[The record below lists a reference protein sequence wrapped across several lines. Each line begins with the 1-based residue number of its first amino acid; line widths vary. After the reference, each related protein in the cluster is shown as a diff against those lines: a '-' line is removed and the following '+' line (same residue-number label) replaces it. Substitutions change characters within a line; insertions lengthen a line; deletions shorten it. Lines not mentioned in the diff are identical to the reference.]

1 MTDNRSNKEYTNV
14 EAVDILHQVANLYIS
29 TKVPQDY
36 GTGQKYTSVEVHTLK
51 HIADN
56 PGITVTELARDYGKT
71 KGAVSQ
77 ILKKVEEKGLVYR
90 ETDPNNDNKFHLHLT
105 EKGMVLDNAHRHYDE
120 VSFGESMDPVREKFS
135 DGDVNIAFRVMET
148 WLDVR
153 REVQLQRIERKKRH
167 AADKKAEVKQAA
179 NNSKNA

>member
-1 MTDNRSNKEYTNV
+1 MSENRNNKAYTNV

-36 GTGQKYTSVEVHTLK
+36 GTGEEYTSVEVHTLK

-90 ETDPNNDNKFHLHLT
+90 ESDPNNDNKSHLYLT
-105 EKGMVLDNAHRHYDE
+105 EKGTALDNAHRRYDE
-120 VSFGESMDPVREKFS
+120 VSFGESMDKVRAAFTDE
-135 DGDVNIAFRVMET
+135 DVNIAFRVMEA

-153 REVQLQRIERKKRH
+153 RELQQQRIERKK
-167 AADKKAEVKQAA
+167 KQP
-179 NNSKNA
+179 KR

>member
-1 MTDNRSNKEYTNV
+1 MDMTENRNNKEYTNV

-36 GTGQKYTSVEVHTLK
+36 GTGQEYTSVEVHTLK

-90 ETDPNNDNKFHLHLT
+90 ESDPNNDNKSHLHLT
-105 EKGMVLDNAHRHYDE
+105 EKGMVLDNAHRQYDQ
-120 VSFGESMDPVREKFS
+120 VNFGESMDQVRGVFS
-135 DGDVNIAFRVMET
+135 DEDVNIAFRVMEK

-153 REVQLQRIERKKRH
+153 REVQQQRLERKK
-167 AADKKAEVKQAA
+167 KKTK
-179 NNSKNA
+179 K